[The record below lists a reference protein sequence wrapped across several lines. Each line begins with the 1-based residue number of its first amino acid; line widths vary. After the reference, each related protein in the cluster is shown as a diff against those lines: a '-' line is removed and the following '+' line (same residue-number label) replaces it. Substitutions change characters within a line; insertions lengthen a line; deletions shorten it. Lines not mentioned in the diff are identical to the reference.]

1 MTRSRNHLRGYPGV
15 SIHREWPITQV
26 GKPDLRGPFQSVAV
40 SDQRCTTRARA
51 LALHRIRDTRRNAAS
66 IKRPAVSRHLR
77 STAKEPKNVGARS
90 SARDRCAAGA
100 STISTMTSEP
110 NRTYR
115 A

>member
-15 SIHREWPITQV
+15 SIHREWTVPV
-26 GKPDLRGPFQSVAV
+26 CGGPGSAV
-40 SDQRCTTRARA
+40 HHSRKGARA
-51 LALHRIRDTRRNAAS
+51 APHPGTHPNAAS

-90 SARDRCAAGA
+90 SARDRCATGA

>member
-15 SIHREWPITQV
+15 SIHRQWPITQV

-40 SDQRCTTRARA
+40 PDQRCTTRARRSRCTA
-51 LALHRIRDTRRNAAS
+51 SGTRPNAAS

-77 STAKEPKNVGARS
+77 STAKEPKNLGARS
-90 SARDRCAAGA
+90 SARDRCATGA